1 MAEARHLNNAPI
13 KEAIIDLKVVSSR
26 PIDEEVF
33 SGLIGKLGDTYVDE
47 KPIRA
52 GSFQVNFTSG
62 SERFTSE
69 EKVIGHQYSTSDG
82 MFVAQFRK
90 EGFTLSHLPK
100 YTDWSTFKAEAQR
113 LWSIY
118 SSLIGEFKF
127 SRVATRYL
135 NEIPLDI
142 KVPLR
147 FEDYLNHTP
156 SYPDELGDTIN
167 NFFYRV
173 SLPIPDWNAICNINQ
188 LIGKPDEEEGI
199 LPIILD
205 TDVFR
210 SNCGEFSTRE
220 AWDLL
225 DNLRDYKNIVF
236 FNMVTDKALE
246 MFE

>member
-1 MAEARHLNNAPI
+1 M
-13 KEAIIDLKVVSSR
+13 
-26 PIDEEVF
+26 
-33 SGLIGKLGDTYVDE
+33 
-47 KPIRA
+47 
-52 GSFQVNFTSG
+52 
-62 SERFTSE
+62 
-69 EKVIGHQYSTSDG
+69 
-82 MFVAQFRK
+82 
-90 EGFTLSHLPK
+90 
-100 YTDWSTFKAEAQR
+100 
-113 LWSIY
+113 
-118 SSLIGEFKF
+118 
-127 SRVATRYL
+127 
-135 NEIPLDI
+135 
-142 KVPLR
+142 
-147 FEDYLNHTP
+147 
-156 SYPDELGDTIN
+156 
-167 NFFYRV
+167 